1 MANLVS
7 GRKLVLVDASS
18 LPKMGVQDWEHVKLI
33 AGEIRK
39 LLGQD
44 APDWN
49 RSISEEPHN
58 PLGMALEHHS
68 KTKGQS
74 VAC

>member
-1 MANLVS
+1 M
-7 GRKLVLVDASS
+7 DASS
-18 LPKMGVQDWEHVKLI
+18 LPKMGVQDWEHVKVI
-33 AGEIRK
+33 AGEIK

-44 APDWN
+44 APNWN

-58 PLGMALEHHS
+58 PLGMALEGHS